1 MVLLGA
7 SSVGRLPVPGPVDGS
22 DPVSASVTNPA
33 QDAEP
38 AAAGSPDGGRAEDA
52 PPGPDG
58 PAERAPAGLAAA
70 AAVEAAAVAASV
82 AGDDPYETAAML
94 LWARVL
100 EAVPGDPRDDLTGRP
115 GGAAAAAELAG
126 VLRDEFGILVPAA
139 DITAARTAAG
149 LAELLASQQGDADR
163 HPTVVPLVADGAG
176 APLFCFPEAGAPAIA
191 LLPFARHFAGQRRV
205 YGLQAHALERR
216 GLPDWSVS
224 AAARRHV
231 GEIRLLQPAGPYLL
245 FGHSFGGLIALEV
258 ARLLRRAGHEV
269 ALLALVDTYLPGTAR
284 LTRTG
289 AIIPTSQLEGPHP
302 DRPADVPDGR
312 GRGPLAAGDGPA
324 LSPRVLAD
332 RLRQLVELPLAGLV
346 RFRGTHRY
354 ETFHNQG
361 RILTMTYRPHTYDG
375 PAVVWLADD
384 HDEIEAWHGV
394 LTGPA
399 AIRRIPGDHRVVL
412 REPLL
417 QRIIDDLRS
426 DLVTA
431 ADGASAG

>member
-7 SSVGRLPVPGPVDGS
+7 SSVGRLPDSGSVDGD
-22 DPVSASVTNPA
+22 DPVPASVATAA
-33 QDAEP
+33 QDTAPAAPGEHPSVEP
-38 AAAGSPDGGRAEDA
+38 AA
-52 PPGPDG
+52 
-58 PAERAPAGLAAA
+58 LAAG
-70 AAVEAAAVAASV
+70 VAC
-82 AGDDPYETAAML
+82 DDPYETAAML
-94 LWARVL
+94 LWTRVL
-100 EAVPGDPRDDLTGRP
+100 GAAPKGPQDDLVGRA
-115 GGAAAAAELAG
+115 GGETAAAELAG
-126 VLRDEFGILVPAA
+126 VLRDEFGIRVPAA
-139 DITAARTAAG
+139 DIVAARTPAG
-149 LAELLASQQGDADR
+149 LAELLASQQGEADR

-284 LTRTG
+284 LTRSG

-302 DRPADVPDGR
+302 DRPADRPDR
-312 GRGPLAAGDGPA
+312 DGRGPLAAGDGPL

-375 PAVVWLADD
+375 PAAVWLADD
-384 HDEIEAWHGV
+384 HDEIEAWRGV

-399 AIRRIPGDHRVVL
+399 TIRRIPGDHRVVL

-417 QRIIDDLRS
+417 RRIVDDLRS
-426 DLVTA
+426 DLA
-431 ADGASAG
+431 ATPAGASAG